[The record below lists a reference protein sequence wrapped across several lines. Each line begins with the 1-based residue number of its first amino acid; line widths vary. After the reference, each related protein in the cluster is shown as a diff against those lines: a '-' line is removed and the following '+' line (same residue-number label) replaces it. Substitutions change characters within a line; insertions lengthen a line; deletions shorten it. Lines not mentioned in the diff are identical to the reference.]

1 VAQAIPLQPARRKDQ
16 TAAQA
21 VLARQITALAV
32 AVAHL
37 PLVQQEL
44 AQPAATVALVLH
56 PLLVAAA

>member
-1 VAQAIPLQPARRKDQ
+1 VALAILLQPARRKDQ

-21 VLARQITALAV
+21 VLAHQITAREA

-37 PLVQQEL
+37 LLVQQEL
-44 AQPAATVALVLH
+44 AQPAATVALALH